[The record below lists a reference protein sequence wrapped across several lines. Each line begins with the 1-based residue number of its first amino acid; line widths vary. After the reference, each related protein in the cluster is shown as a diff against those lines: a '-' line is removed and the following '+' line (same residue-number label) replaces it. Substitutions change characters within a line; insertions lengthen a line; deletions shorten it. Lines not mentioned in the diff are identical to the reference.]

1 MIVSCIFLAPGL
13 KEKLASVPFCKGDA
27 TEDTGGI
34 GSSLQQVFGDLNPK
48 SAIDEYKFNCKD
60 AVGYLAVYRLCF
72 IVTLFFT
79 LMSLIMV
86 NVKSSNDPRAGIQNG
101 FWALKYMLIIGGMI
115 GAFFIPEEHFGEVW
129 MYFGMIGGFFF
140 ILIQLVL
147 IIDFAHSWA
156 EAWVGNYEE
165 TDSRGWLVALL
176 MCTGIMYCVSLA
188 AVVLMYL
195 YYTGEHVGQCKLHEF
210 FISINLIICI
220 VLGVVSTLPKI
231 QEHMPKSGLL
241 QASCITMY
249 IMYLTWSAMSNSPD
263 QQCKP
268 NIGSLLTGMSNSTAL
283 TTTTAKPD
291 PDHKNEPRFD
301 TESIIGLVIWFL
313 CVLYSSIRTASNS
326 QASKLTGSD
335 KLLVKDNGET
345 GGSTD
350 AEAQKVWDNE
360 SEEVVY
366 SYSLF
371 HVMFALATLYVMMT
385 LTNWFHPNSDIG
397 SFSSNAPAVW
407 VKIVSSWLCGVL
419 YLWTIVAPAVLV
431 DRDFGY

>member
-1 MIVSCIFLAPGL
+1 
-13 KEKLASVPFCKGDA
+13 
-27 TEDTGGI
+27 
-34 GSSLQQVFGDLNPK
+34 
-48 SAIDEYKFNCKD
+48 
-60 AVGYLAVYRLCF
+60 
-72 IVTLFFT
+72 
-79 LMSLIMV
+79 
-86 NVKSSNDPRAGIQNG
+86 
-101 FWALKYMLIIGGMI
+101 
-115 GAFFIPEEHFGEVW
+115 
-129 MYFGMIGGFFF
+129 
-140 ILIQLVL
+140 
-147 IIDFAHSWA
+147 
-156 EAWVGNYEE
+156 
-165 TDSRGWLVALL
+165 
-176 MCTGIMYCVSLA
+176 
-188 AVVLMYL
+188 
-195 YYTGEHVGQCKLHEF
+195 
-210 FISINLIICI
+210 
-220 VLGVVSTLPKI
+220 
-231 QEHMPKSGLL
+231 
-241 QASCITMY
+241 
-249 IMYLTWSAMSNSPD
+249 
-263 QQCKP
+263 
-268 NIGSLLTGMSNSTAL
+268 MSNSTAL